1 MRPESGKQKS
11 EMTKRIQDS
20 GFGMRVLLTV
30 LGIALGI
37 AASSLFPV
45 PYSLKAAAP
54 APANV
59 QPRPLGVITDTPAIT
74 IAGAAATTTA
84 TPTSSA
90 HEAQVQWAFGTVT
103 GTYTSC
109 TVQAKT
115 SYDGTNYLTLGAAV
129 SVSVASNA
137 LNAWTIIEEL
147 GTTSVTTSTASPSA
161 ALGFGQL
168 TEFSFACSGAYGTS
182 APVTVSVI
190 YR

>member
-1 MRPESGKQKS
+1 MRPESGKQKA
-11 EMTKRIQDS
+11 EMTKRIQDL
-20 GFGMRVLLTV
+20 GLGIRILLAI

-37 AASSLFPV
+37 AACSLFPV

-59 QPRPLGVITDTPAIT
+59 QPRPVGVVTDTPAIT

-84 TPTSSA
+84 TPTTSA
-90 HEAQVQWAFGTVT
+90 HEAQIQWNFGTVT
-103 GTYTSC
+103 GTYSSC
-109 TVQAKT
+109 SVQAKT

-129 SVSVASNA
+129 PVSVASNA
-137 LNAWTIIEEL
+137 LNAWTIIEEQ
-147 GTTSVTTSTASPSA
+147 GTNSVTTSAVSSTA